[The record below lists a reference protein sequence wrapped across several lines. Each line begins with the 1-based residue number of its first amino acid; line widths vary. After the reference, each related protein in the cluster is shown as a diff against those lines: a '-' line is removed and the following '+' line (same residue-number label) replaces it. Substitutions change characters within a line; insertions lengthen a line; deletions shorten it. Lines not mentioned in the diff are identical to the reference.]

1 MSNGVTIEGIAYKGP
16 ILGASEADPLIG
28 AFACNDELMPPN
40 ANIPT
45 STGLFIGSLSAHG
58 NIVAM
63 TTNPG
68 TYNKVDYSN
77 SFALKPYLTGY
88 MREYWRDPTK
98 MTLGKDTAIPALTG
112 VVSNAT
118 DSISGNLLYFIDLQL
133 TRLAGNNFFDNFS
146 FINIF
151 NQVVN
156 WVTTSNNYLVALK
169 TSNEKSLQYF
179 GSDNYQQFLTQGFSK
194 YKSGNALRQS
204 LRNLGKIITEINEG
218 YFGTSNSIASIMLK
232 SGLGNTG
239 NLTSKL
245 NASGVNLENIYDSR
259 YTQQI
264 GQILQTITASSD
276 LNTIQQVLKTTVS
289 NFTSPLDYTSLEKT
303 SGLQNDSVFQTLI
316 EFGKDIKSRAPTITV
331 ETGIELVQAID
342 LVLDEVNSNVSAL
355 SAEGKLLPTE
365 IIENLRAYL
374 PVGENNGPVTVI
386 DVIGMGTGYLT
397 NDFKIVNENLLLI
410 EQSGYGPQLHNA
422 LRDVALKY
430 KALKIAS
437 YPVQFSESEIAVNN
451 FFEQNAYDASLK
463 TYKDLVNT
471 IAADPQ
477 FAPNVEK
484 LNAAYDRICVA
495 TAREVT
501 NFNKANFS
509 TEIFRENSQIYSFVD
524 SLPSFA
530 ADTQNIGTDT
540 FLYQMCQANEVGDI
554 AKSILNQYKN
564 NLSLGNIGVK
574 ITGTV

>member
-1 MSNGVTIEGIAYKGP
+1 MATGLIINGIQYQGP
-16 ILGASEADPLIG
+16 VLGASDADPLIG
-28 AFACNDELMPPN
+28 AFVCNDELMPTN
-40 ANIPT
+40 SSVPT

-63 TTNPG
+63 ITNSG
-68 TYNKVDYSN
+68 GYNYVDN
-77 SFALKPYLTGY
+77 NGFFALKPYLTGY

-98 MTLGKDTAIPALTG
+98 LSLGKDTAIPALTG

-118 DSISGNLLYFIDLQL
+118 DLISGNLLYFIDLQL

-169 TSNEKSLQYF
+169 TSNDKSLKYF
-179 GSDNYQQFLTQGFSK
+179 GSDNYQQLLTQGFSK
-194 YKSGNALRQS
+194 YKSGIALRQS

-218 YFGTSNSIASIMLK
+218 YFGTSNSIAAIMIK

-245 NASGVNLENIYDSR
+245 TASGVNLENIYDPR

-264 GQILQTITASSD
+264 SQTLQTITAQSD

-289 NFTSPLDYTSLEKT
+289 NLISPLDYTSLEKT

-316 EFGKDIKSRAPTITV
+316 EFGKDIKSRAPLITV
-331 ETGIELVQAID
+331 ETGVELVQAID
-342 LVLDEVNSNVSAL
+342 LVLDEVTSNVSSL
-355 SAEGKLLPTE
+355 SAEGKLLPTS
-365 IIENLRAYL
+365 IIDNLRSYL

-410 EQSGYGPQLHNA
+410 EQSGYGSQLHNA
-422 LRDVALKY
+422 LRDISLKF
-430 KALKIAS
+430 KALKLAS
-437 YPVQFSESEIAVNN
+437 DPIQISESEVAVNN
-451 FFEQNAYDASLK
+451 FFEQNAYDASL
-463 TYKDLVNT
+463 
-471 IAADPQ
+471 
-477 FAPNVEK
+477 
-484 LNAAYDRICVA
+484 
-495 TAREVT
+495 
-501 NFNKANFS
+501 
-509 TEIFRENSQIYSFVD
+509 
-524 SLPSFA
+524 
-530 ADTQNIGTDT
+530 
-540 FLYQMCQANEVGDI
+540 
-554 AKSILNQYKN
+554 
-564 NLSLGNIGVK
+564 
-574 ITGTV
+574 